1 MLQMALEELQRGKWW
16 IEGVLRWLTAES
28 ESVQITSIGW
38 RDRGGSGRHELEV
51 VTPQGTLYETFS
63 KAELETLMTDES
75 VRTSVEQ
82 RLVRFVGGDEG

>member
-1 MLQMALEELQRGKWW
+1 MLARPT
-16 IEGVLRWLTAES
+16 TAAAWRIAQS

-38 RDRGGSGRHELEV
+38 RDHDGGDRHESEV

-63 KAELETLMTDES
+63 KAELETLMTHES

-82 RLVRFVGGDEG
+82 RLVRLVVGDEG

>member
-1 MLQMALEELQRGKWW
+1 MLARPT
-16 IEGVLRWLTAES
+16 TAAAWRIAQS

-38 RDRGGSGRHELEV
+38 RDHDGGDRHESEV

-82 RLVRFVGGDEG
+82 RLVRLVVGDEG